1 MFLRRLFGLGAW
13 KASDSKTRVALDILV
28 LPPPYLGRPVLL
40 NTTGV
45 NGTKLKLED
54 AQGGDHE
61 HAKSGAVMQCTAG
74 WDFIPSTQDR
84 NVGIFNTV
92 EVEWIV
98 GVVRIKD
105 AYVNILNVSDAGG
118 EASAALPLGDDRHV
132 SAWLE
137 LSVSAEVLG
146 YGDEVI
152 KGTFSYWITPSTNTS
167 KILLRDIVKDVVF
180 QSSAQEVPLGIV
192 LLRDVK
198 LWWPH
203 THSERQFQP
212 LYRLYVQFR
221 SEDGVAVHQTQ
232 AEFGV
237 RTVSSYVHPRTKS
250 FALKVNGHPIFLV
263 GGNWVTTDQFLRF
276 AGSKT
281 RYLHELLLLRNAGF
295 NCVRVWGGGISETD
309 HFFESA
315 DSLGLLVYQEFWLTG
330 DNNGRW
336 AGRYDWPEDHGA
348 MLENARDVIV
358 RLRNHPSL
366 AWYGGG
372 NELYPLPSDDN
383 RSEVSPPFTIE
394 KELRS
399 FLRCLDG
406 SRPYI
411 TSSVTEIGDLFDSD
425 RSLAPKDG
433 PYGVLPVRS
442 FYDRNPG
449 LSSPLLT
456 DEEKERSFLP
466 HVKNPDAPGR
476 NIGFQA
482 EVGSVSHPE
491 FDSLAKYLSEDALQ
505 AYPNCG
511 EKNVHGGSV
520 NEEWSFY
527 KYLPFTDQT
536 GIDHICQLLYPPLVS
551 ANSTSSRM
559 DNIQDYTEAA
569 QVAQFL
575 QYKALAEGYSY
586 RMWDWYS
593 AVFLWKAS
601 SPSPTFRG
609 ALYDTFLETNG
620 GYWGWRD
627 GFGRGSHVRILLNQR
642 DWTIHVINDLPI
654 EVNIVSCEWRAYSLQ
669 GEELGGEISNKSFVV
684 GDSVHHIKHVTPSW
698 VGGARASPLAQ
709 SYGVQDV
716 LLYKLQ
722 LVFDPHRRVGMETY
736 TNSYFLT
743 DPTREDSQSRLSLLG
758 VLRKYY
764 TVNVGASCHLQ
775 SKDSIEC
782 GVKNSSPHA
791 VAIMSKLSL
800 FYSQAIGLGISREIQ
815 VLPTYFT
822 SNYITLLPGE
832 SHKVALTAPHSANVA
847 FICSQQG
854 QASIEGKGDLSIK
867 IDGWNVKTNLRPIL
881 CMSKQTSLNT
891 E

>member
-1 MFLRRLFGLGAW
+1 
-13 KASDSKTRVALDILV
+13 
-28 LPPPYLGRPVLL
+28 
-40 NTTGV
+40 
-45 NGTKLKLED
+45 
-54 AQGGDHE
+54 
-61 HAKSGAVMQCTAG
+61 MQCTAG

-449 LSSPLLT
+449 TIQHTRLLAPTLLHVRASGLSSPLLT

-482 EVGSVSHPE
+482 EVSSCIAPPYFARTCVCLT
-491 FDSLAKYLSEDALQ
+491 LALPSSYLTRLGVYRIQNLIASQSTFLKMRCRLIPTAARRMSMGARSTKSGHSTSICRSPIKPALIIYVNYYTRRSFRPIQRHLEWIIFKTTRRLHKLPNFCNTRHWPRDTPTECGIGIQLSSFGRRPRLRQLSEA
-505 AYPNCG
+505 P
-511 EKNVHGGSV
+511 
-520 NEEWSFY
+520 
-527 KYLPFTDQT
+527 
-536 GIDHICQLLYPPLVS
+536 
-551 ANSTSSRM
+551 STILFLRR
-559 DNIQDYTEAA
+559 T
-569 QVAQFL
+569 VAI
-575 QYKALAEGYSY
+575 G
-586 RMWDWYS
+586 
-593 AVFLWKAS
+593 
-601 SPSPTFRG
+601 
-609 ALYDTFLETNG
+609 
-620 GYWGWRD
+620 
-627 GFGRGSHVRILLNQR
+627 
-642 DWTIHVINDLPI
+642 
-654 EVNIVSCEWRAYSLQ
+654 
-669 GEELGGEISNKSFVV
+669 
-684 GDSVHHIKHVTPSW
+684 
-698 VGGARASPLAQ
+698 VGGTALEEEVTSE
-709 SYGVQDV
+709 
-716 LLYKLQ
+716 
-722 LVFDPHRRVGMETY
+722 F
-736 TNSYFLT
+736 F
-743 DPTREDSQSRLSLLG
+743 
-758 VLRKYY
+758 
-764 TVNVGASCHLQ
+764 
-775 SKDSIEC
+775 SI
-782 GVKNSSPHA
+782 
-791 VAIMSKLSL
+791 
-800 FYSQAIGLGISREIQ
+800 REIGRSMSSMI
-815 VLPTYFT
+815 F
-822 SNYITLLPGE
+822 
-832 SHKVALTAPHSANVA
+832 
-847 FICSQQG
+847 
-854 QASIEGKGDLSIK
+854 LS
-867 IDGWNVKTNLRPIL
+867 R
-881 CMSKQTSLNT
+881 
-891 E
+891 